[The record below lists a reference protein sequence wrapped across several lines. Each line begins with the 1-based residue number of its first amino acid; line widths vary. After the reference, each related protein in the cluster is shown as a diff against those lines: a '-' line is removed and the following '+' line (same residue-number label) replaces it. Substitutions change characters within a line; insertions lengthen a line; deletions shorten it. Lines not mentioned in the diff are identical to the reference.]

1 MTLHLDFIHHH
12 NNDDNDNDN
21 DSDTEIVYPSRFV
34 RVMWRHL
41 IVTSLSYHSMA
52 PVAKRYSYH

>member
-12 NNDDNDNDN
+12 NNDYNDNDN

-34 RVMWRHL
+34 RVIL
-41 IVTSLSYHSMA
+41 A
-52 PVAKRYSYH
+52 QGPC